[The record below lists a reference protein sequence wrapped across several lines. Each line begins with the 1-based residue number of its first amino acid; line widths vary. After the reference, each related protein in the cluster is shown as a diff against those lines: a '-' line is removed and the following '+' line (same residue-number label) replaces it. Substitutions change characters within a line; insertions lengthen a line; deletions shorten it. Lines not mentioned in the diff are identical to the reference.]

1 MILKRYSGIPRIL
14 QTYSEDCFHFI
25 ENFIRIILP
34 ISQHFTQT
42 ATQDGGNNGGLQ
54 LTDRQKV
61 IIELIR
67 KFGGNNGGLTVE
79 NIANKL
85 GVSKR
90 TIERDLSTLQKANI
104 IRHSK
109 SRSKGFWELIE

>member
-1 MILKRYSGIPRIL
+1 MRLRAVAIKERNEIKEHSTHKLRLYNPLR
-14 QTYSEDCFHFI
+14 E
-25 ENFIRIILP
+25 
-34 ISQHFTQT
+34 HFTQT
-42 ATQDGGNNGGLQ
+42 AKQDGGNNGGLQ
-54 LTDRQKV
+54 LNDRQKV

-104 IRHSK
+104 IRHSE
-109 SRSKGFWELIE
+109 SRSKGFWELIQ

>member
-1 MILKRYSGIPRIL
+1 MIWIRGPGIPRIL
-14 QTYSEDCFHFI
+14 QTYSEDCFHFT
-25 ENFIRIILP
+25 ENFIRIIPP

-42 ATQDGGNNGGLQ
+42 ATQDGVNNGGLQ

-61 IIELIR
+61 IIKLIH

-104 IRHSK
+104 IRHSE

>member
-14 QTYSEDCFHFI
+14 QTYSEDCSHST
-25 ENFIRIILP
+25 ENFIHIILP

-42 ATQDGGNNGGLQ
+42 ATQD
-54 LTDRQKV
+54 
-61 IIELIR
+61 
-67 KFGGNNGGLTVE
+67 GGNNGGLTVE

-90 TIERDLSTLQKANI
+90 TIECDLSTLQKANI
-104 IRHSK
+104 IRHSE
-109 SRSKGFWELIE
+109 SRSKGFWELIQ